1 MMLPCVLV
9 PSEGKQLGLERQMK
23 RGTVAHSFVSRGERL
38 FSEFELYI
46 QSLVRSLEVAN
57 TVAR

>member
-38 FSEFELYI
+38 FSEFAIYSE
-46 QSLVRSLEVAN
+46 SCAKPRSCEHSS
-57 TVAR
+57 